1 MASTI
6 LTIEDTGGIR
16 RLIRMTLEY
25 DGFAVAESSNGTDG
39 IEMAKKVK
47 PALILLDLKMPNLS
61 GIEVCKILKA
71 STELCDIP
79 VVMLSAQSD
88 QDGIAAAL
96 SAGAL
101 RYLVKPF
108 KPQQLLD
115 LVSSLVKK

>member
-6 LTIEDTGGIR
+6 LTIEDTDGIR

-25 DGFAVAESSNGTDG
+25 DGFAVAESSNGADG

-61 GIEVCKILKA
+61 GIEVCKILKS
-71 STELCDIP
+71 STELRDIP